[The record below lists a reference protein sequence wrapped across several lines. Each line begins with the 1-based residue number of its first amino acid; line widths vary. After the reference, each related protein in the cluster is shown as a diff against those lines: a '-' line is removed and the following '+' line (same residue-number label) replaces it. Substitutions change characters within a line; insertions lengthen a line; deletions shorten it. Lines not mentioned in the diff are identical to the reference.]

1 MRYAIKNRG
10 KLVCAYEL
18 GTGTEMEHLLIEE
31 GAIRREP
38 DGSYRL
44 FSQEAVNGKGQ
55 TAQKGD
61 FFKVDTVDGRHY
73 PYPNKRAWFL
83 ERHIPIG
90 GDSYEQLALPIPI
103 WMKGDPPY
111 DAVDVL
117 LADGR
122 LRIDADS
129 KDSYYNAMLWGA
141 SLSAAEDAVIV
152 FHRLERD
159 ENGSP
164 VNISFNFVER
174 SIFARDYTLCDAD
187 GRLLPQ

>member
-1 MRYAIKNRG
+1 MRYAIKNKG
-10 KLVCAYEL
+10 KLVRAYEL
-18 GTGTEMEHLLIEE
+18 GTGTEMERLLIEE
-31 GAIRREP
+31 GAIRHEP

-44 FSQEAVNGKGQ
+44 FSQEAINGEGQ

-61 FFKVDTVDGRHY
+61 FFKVDNVGGRHY
-73 PYPNKRAWFL
+73 PYPNKRDWFL
-83 ERHIPIG
+83 ERHIPLG
-90 GDSYEQLALPIPI
+90 GDCYEQRGFPVPI
-103 WMKGDPPY
+103 WTKDDPPC
-111 DAVDVL
+111 DAVDSL
-117 LADGR
+117 LRSGK
-122 LRIDADS
+122 LRIDPDDS
-129 KDSYYNAMLWGA
+129 GRYFNAVLWGA
-141 SLSAAEDAVIV
+141 PLSAAEDAVIV